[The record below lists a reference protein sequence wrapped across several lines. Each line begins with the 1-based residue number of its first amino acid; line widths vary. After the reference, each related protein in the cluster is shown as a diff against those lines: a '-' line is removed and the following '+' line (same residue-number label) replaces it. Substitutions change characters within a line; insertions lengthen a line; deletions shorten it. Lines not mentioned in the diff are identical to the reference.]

1 MCFPHFGFYKVST
14 PQHSLSFC
22 RQSVREVF
30 LQSTMS
36 SFAFLTLG
44 FSFFLYPPL
53 AIATAPSTDTLAA
66 CSTISSTG
74 TQTLTLAAD
83 SLNPEFIYTQS
94 HYWSAANADLYP
106 ACEVFPTTAEE
117 VSSIVSI
124 IQSAG
129 SDVNF
134 AVKSGGHNPNV
145 GYSSTDGGILISMSN
160 LSSTVLSSDQQTAD
174 VGPGARWV
182 QVVEALE
189 PYGVT
194 VVSGRLGRSPLLN
207 QIITMG
213 TLKLIM

>member
-1 MCFPHFGFYKVST
+1 MALLPLLM
-14 PQHSLSFC
+14 LSF
-22 RQSVREVF
+22 
-30 LQSTMS
+30 
-36 SFAFLTLG
+36 SFIL
-44 FSFFLYPPL
+44 SPPL
-53 AIATAPSTDTLAA
+53 AVATAPSADTLAA

-74 TQTLTLAAD
+74 TQTLTLATD
-83 SLNPEFIYTQS
+83 SLNPGFIYTQS

-106 ACEVFPTTAEE
+106 TCEVFPTTAEE

-124 IQSAG
+124 IQTAG

-160 LSSTVLSSDQQTAD
+160 LSFTVLSSDQQTVD

-194 VVSGRLGRSPLLN
+194 VVSGRLGRSPLLPK
-207 QIITMG
+207 IT
-213 TLKLIM
+213 TI

>member
-1 MCFPHFGFYKVST
+1 MNSLALLT
-14 PQHSLSFC
+14 LSF
-22 RQSVREVF
+22 
-30 LQSTMS
+30 
-36 SFAFLTLG
+36 SFINF
-44 FSFFLYPPL
+44 PPL
-53 AIATAPSTDTLAA
+53 AVATAPSADTLAA
-66 CSTISSTG
+66 CSAISSTG

-194 VVSGRLGRSPLLN
+194 VVSGRLGRSPLIL
-207 QIITMG
+207 QIVMVG
-213 TLKLIM
+213 TQTEASHVIQGMLEWEDSHLEEG

>member
-1 MCFPHFGFYKVST
+1 VYFKPKMNSLALLT
-14 PQHSLSFC
+14 LSF
-22 RQSVREVF
+22 
-30 LQSTMS
+30 
-36 SFAFLTLG
+36 SFIYF
-44 FSFFLYPPL
+44 PPL
-53 AIATAPSTDTLAA
+53 AVATAPSADTLAA
-66 CSTISSTG
+66 CSAISSTG

-106 ACEVFPTTAEE
+106 TCEVFPTTAEE
-117 VSSIVSI
+117 VSDIVSI

-194 VVSGRLGRSPLLN
+194 VVSGRLGRSPLIL
-207 QIITMG
+207 QIVMVG
-213 TLKLIM
+213 TQTEASHVIQGMLEWEDSHLEEG

>member
-1 MCFPHFGFYKVST
+1 MPLHALIT
-14 PQHSLSFC
+14 LSF
-22 RQSVREVF
+22 
-30 LQSTMS
+30 
-36 SFAFLTLG
+36 SFILF
-44 FSFFLYPPL
+44 PL
-53 AIATAPSTDTLAA
+53 LAVATAPSADTLAA
-66 CSTISSTG
+66 CSAIASTG

-124 IQSAG
+124 IQSSG

-194 VVSGRLGRSPLLN
+194 VVSGRLGRSPLLPKVA
-207 QIITMG
+207 TV
-213 TLKLIM
+213 